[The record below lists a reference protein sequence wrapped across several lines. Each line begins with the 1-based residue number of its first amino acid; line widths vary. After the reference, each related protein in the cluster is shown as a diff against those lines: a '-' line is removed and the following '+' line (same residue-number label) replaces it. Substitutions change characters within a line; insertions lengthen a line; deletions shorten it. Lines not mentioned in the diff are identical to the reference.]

1 MFSCFSMPLYSLKFR
16 AFPVILFFYQNE
28 VLQFYK
34 IKLWKVHCFKNLI
47 VSVVR
52 NEIFSL
58 PTDGTIYKLVVIRIS
73 INKIEMPCGTYTNK
87 VAAID
92 KGLYNNVCE
101 IQCSSSILSIASPFN
116 WPESQRRSASFCTFR
131 A

>member
-1 MFSCFSMPLYSLKFR
+1 MFYLIGIHSYSLTSYTKVANATASCHTLYSLKFR

-47 VSVVR
+47 VAVVR

-101 IQCSSSILSIASPFN
+101 I
-116 WPESQRRSASFCTFR
+116 WR
-131 A
+131 